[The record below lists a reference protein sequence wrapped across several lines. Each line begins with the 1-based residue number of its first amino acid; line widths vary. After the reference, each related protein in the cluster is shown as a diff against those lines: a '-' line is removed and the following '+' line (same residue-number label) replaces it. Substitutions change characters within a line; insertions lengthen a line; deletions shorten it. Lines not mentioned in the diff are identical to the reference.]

1 MQGIGDNL
9 VRLSVYKQEQKFLE
23 FLDEPA
29 STVIRIYK
37 EVIKYRKDQKA
48 GGRLIYKV
56 GHVVLFLNVVFVLFF
71 RIFFE

>member
-37 EVIKYRKDQKA
+37 EVIKYRTEKYIKIADSAISRK
-48 GGRLIYKV
+48 KV
-56 GHVVLFLNVVFVLFF
+56 YCVIEL
-71 RIFFE
+71 